1 MAALCSGG
9 IVPGARSFAKL
20 LVPQRGSGGKTMAG
34 HIGNTNSGPHTSGAV
49 SRLLVSSSPG
59 SAVKPR
65 GGACR
70 KLKKTLRALESKF
83 SRGTNIINHQFWVS
97 SEEQHPWRRAHT
109 LVGCR
114 VLFKRGWNG
123 DGRSGRER
131 RRARKSGEREKRE
144 RRSRR
149 TAGREREGRDR

>member
-1 MAALCSGG
+1 MAALCSGR

-20 LVPQRGSGGKTMAG
+20 LVLTRGGRKRWPGISVTL
-34 HIGNTNSGPHTSGAV
+34 TRPHTSRESVA
-49 SRLLVSSSPG
+49 RFLFTG
-59 SAVKPR
+59 SAVKTR

-109 LVGCR
+109 RGCEFYSKEGGTETA
-114 VLFKRGWNG
+114 V
-123 DGRSGRER
+123 REE
-131 RRARKSGEREKRE
+131 RRAREKGM
-144 RRSRR
+144 
-149 TAGREREGRDR
+149 A